1 MQVVH
6 RPFRWGGVSDA
17 LETKFWTCLN
27 ASKTISTIMDV
38 GARDTSMPRI
48 FPEAQV
54 ALFEPMPN
62 HIQRLKNTWGT
73 TPRVSIH
80 PYGLGELNNNL
91 EYYPNTESFVKR
103 TVHVTSHS
111 PVSLPVRSFEFALAE
126 LGWTNVDFLKIDTE
140 GYEYTILKSA
150 KSLIDSHR
158 IKFIQFEM
166 GGTIFD
172 VDITMHDIFALF
184 DSSWRIYNIEHDALN
199 LIQHAFTWNP
209 SDWSNGNFFAT
220 WVPEEELKRLLSS

>member
-1 MQVVH
+1 
-6 RPFRWGGVSDA
+6 VSDA

-27 ASKTISTIMDV
+27 ASQAVHTIMDI
-38 GARDTSMPRI
+38 GARDSSMPHL
-48 FPEAQV
+48 FPEARV
-54 ALFEPMPN
+54 ALFEPMPS
-62 HIQRLKNTWGT
+62 QAERLSAVWGT
-73 TPRVSIH
+73 TPRVSVH
-80 PYGLGELNNNL
+80 PYGLGEDDTTLT
-91 EYYPNTESFVKR
+91 YYTNTESFVKR
-103 TVHVTSHS
+103 RVHVQSHS
-111 PVSLPVRSFEFALAE
+111 PISLPIKSFGSALAE
-126 LGWTNVDFLKIDTE
+126 LGWESIDFVKIDTE

-184 DSSWRIYNIEHDALN
+184 DSSWRIYNIEDDALN
-199 LIQHAFTWNP
+199 LIQNAFTWNP

-220 WVPEEELKRLLSS
+220 WVPEEELKRLLSP